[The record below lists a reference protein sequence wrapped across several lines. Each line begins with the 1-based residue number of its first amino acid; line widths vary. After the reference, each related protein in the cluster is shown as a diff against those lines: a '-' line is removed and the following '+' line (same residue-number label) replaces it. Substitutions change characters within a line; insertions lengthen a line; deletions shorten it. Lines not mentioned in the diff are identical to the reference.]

1 MVGYTNLFKNAF
13 SIKKKIREPFDFSE
27 LDGGGSDSES
37 TGDTGS
43 TGGSGGGGGFFG
55 SGGFFGG
62 GGGGGTGATGST
74 SGGGG
79 GGGGGSNSSWF
90 GGGLGNM
97 MDGGSSSGTT
107 GTTGTTGATG
117 STGANNIFSSL
128 GIPGLGNMF
137 SASGIPGVPGTETN
151 STISS
156 QEVELANQLFTYVI
170 HILVSIVLTY
180 LWGVFGANALFLVT
194 SSANDKDFIF
204 PTKPYSLPYCDQKN
218 TDSCM
223 FGYGFPYDL
232 SARMCN
238 SNEQILYVIEKEV
251 KNINILTAFKDGSSG
266 DGVSD
271 ALFNYIFNSVYGG
284 LGRGGRSFSKMILN
298 MFNPTDGKISPSS
311 NTWSQMKAS
320 PLRRVLIFLIF
331 PLALVY
337 FLIPTMGFVAGIMGA
352 IFGILNN
359 HPFWGMLFSLIFG
372 IFIFFGNAIWMSL
385 QTVYFFGYYPCA
397 TVEVDEKNRYNEI
410 FLTIKPYL
418 MNIFYCF
425 IVYFAFLDLGG
436 GIGMGVAFI
445 AIVAAITGWV

>member
-43 TGGSGGGGGFFG
+43 TGGSGGGGGGGFFG
-55 SGGFFGG
+55 FGG
-62 GGGGGTGATGST
+62 GGGGGTGAT
-74 SGGGG
+74 GGG

-90 GGGLGNM
+90 GNM
-97 MDGGSSSGTT
+97 IDDGSSSGTT
-107 GTTGTTGATG
+107 GTTGGTGTTGTTG

-137 SASGIPGVPGTETN
+137 SASGVPGVPGTETN

-218 TDSCM
+218 TDNCM

-311 NTWSQMKAS
+311 NTWSQMKES

-337 FLIPTMGFVAGIMGA
+337 FLIPTMGLVAGIMGA

-385 QTVYFFGYYPCA
+385 QTVYLFGYYPCA
-397 TVEVDEKNRYNEI
+397 SVEVDEKNRYNDI